1 MDAPELPAIAT
12 AAPARRWRLP
22 GGSTN
27 GQAWAGFL
35 FAVPALGLFAA
46 FSVYPIVRTLYLSF
60 FDYDMLSEPVFR
72 GLSNYVSLFADPLFW
87 ASVAATVIYIGLAYV
102 PTIVLALGLAL
113 LLNRGI
119 RFRSLFRTL
128 YFTPVV
134 LSMVVVA
141 VIWRLVLFQQG
152 PVNALLSQLGF
163 DAIPWLSN
171 RTWAPVALAIM
182 TAWKSVGYFM
192 VLYLAGLQG
201 IPIEYSHAAMI
212 DGAGRWDVFRHITLP
227 LLRPITVFIV
237 TIALLFGI
245 QEFTAPYVMTGGG
258 PNGAT
263 RVLSL
268 LVYETAFSFTKMG
281 RATAICV
288 VLFATL
294 AAITLIQR
302 RWLLAT
308 ED

>member
-1 MDAPELPAIAT
+1 MRRRRRTAT
-12 AAPARRWRLP
+12 W
-22 GGSTN
+22 N
-27 GQAWAGFL
+27 GQAVAGFL
-35 FAVPALGLFAA
+35 FAVPALALFAA
-46 FSVYPIVRTLYLSF
+46 FSVYPIARTVGLSF
-60 FDYDMLSEPVFR
+60 FDYDMLTEPVFR
-72 GLSNYVSLFADPLFW
+72 GLSNYQSLFADPLFW
-87 ASVAATVIYIGLAYV
+87 GSVTATGLYIGLAYV
-102 PTIVLALGLAL
+102 PTIVVALGLAL

-119 RFRSLFRTL
+119 RLRGLFRTL

-152 PVNALLSQLGF
+152 PLNVLLGQIGF
-163 DAIPWLSN
+163 DPIPWLSN
-171 RTWAPVALAIM
+171 RTWAPVALALM
-182 TAWKSVGYFM
+182 TSWKSVGYFM

-201 IPIEYSHAAMI
+201 IPVEYAQAAML

-227 LLRPITVFIV
+227 LLRPISVFVV

-288 VLFATL
+288 VLFL
-294 AAITLIQR
+294 ALVAITLVQR
-302 RWLLAT
+302 RWLLAS

>member
-1 MDAPELPAIAT
+1 MTEAPNTRLAANLAPWRRLRTSSTSGQAVAGIAFALPA
-12 AAPARRWRLP
+12 L
-22 GGSTN
+22 
-27 GQAWAGFL
+27 
-35 FAVPALGLFAA
+35 VLFAA
-46 FSVYPIVRTLYLSF
+46 FSVYPILRTLYLSF
-60 FDYDMLSEPVFR
+60 FDYDMMTEPVFR
-72 GLSNYVSLFADPLFW
+72 GLTNYTSLFADPLFW
-87 ASVAATVIYIGLAYV
+87 ASVAATVVYIGLAYI

-113 LLNRGI
+113 LLNRGLPL
-119 RFRSLFRTL
+119 RSLFRTL

-152 PVNALLSQLGF
+152 PLNVLLGQLGF
-163 DAIPWLSN
+163 DPVPWLSN

-182 TAWKSVGYFM
+182 TSWKSVGYFM
-192 VLYLAGLQG
+192 VLFLAGLQG
-201 IPIEYSHAAMI
+201 IPSEYAQAAMI
-212 DGAGRWDVFRHITLP
+212 DGAGRWQIFWNITLP
-227 LLRPITVFIV
+227 LLKPITVFVV

-263 RVLSL
+263 RVISL

-288 VLFATL
+288 LLFLTL
-294 AAITLIQR
+294 AAITLVQR

-308 ED
+308 DD